1 MNDEKRYPEIDEED
15 GSCMMAS
22 ESEYGAT
29 AVVGADTDVLDD
41 DVVYGVAPG
50 TFGFYTDDP
59 KEFRRHVEEMEAEI
73 NDPGTK
79 WMSSEDVWKGA
90 KINKNFNK
98 RKKIDSFMFFYF
110 HLFKQTRLFDLL
122 ILTGNRTYTRL

>member
-1 MNDEKRYPEIDEED
+1 MFGIVREKQYLCRQIHERVVMNDEKKYPEIDEED

-41 DVVYGVAPG
+41 DVVYGVVPG

-59 KEFRRHVEEMEAEI
+59 EEFHRHVEEMEAEI

-79 WMSSEDVWKGA
+79 WMSSEDVWNGV
-90 KINKNFNK
+90 
-98 RKKIDSFMFFYF
+98 KKEFPW
-110 HLFKQTRLFDLL
+110 LQ
-122 ILTGNRTYTRL
+122 